1 MKKFFIRAL
10 GVFILLVS
18 VRAATSSIAPLINNL
33 LVELDFTNEKAAI
46 VAGII
51 LALGYVASI
60 IGSTVGGRIA
70 DMFGSVK
77 TFLTAGFVFAGVFI
91 LWSFTTQQVLF
102 YVYRAILA
110 LCTGSLYVAL
120 QSYLLGGTK
129 RGSEGMA
136 MGVYGLGFG
145 IGTAI
150 AGSVAGMA
158 GGFGI
163 SQAFFILGI
172 VCAVACV
179 VCAVV
184 VAVDKKIDAPYEVA
198 ISTKVPEGM
207 SVWKI
212 LKNANS
218 TVYFLLLI
226 AFAYGFGTIIFLQYV
241 DELGA
246 LRGIA
251 GTKASFGIAVFSIV
265 QLLQPLSGMLSDKI
279 GRAKCILLGM
289 VLVFVGWT
297 SIALFAGSLGMI
309 LLFSGVAGI
318 GALLYTPASF
328 ALAQKASIKGS
339 GGLMRGLFQG
349 ATAIGTAIAAMFG
362 AVIYSSF
369 GISNVFYILVG
380 ATVLSLVS
388 AIILNFVA
396 KKGKDQQEVEA
407 KG

>member
-46 VAGII
+46 VAGVV
-51 LALGYVASI
+51 LAIGYIASI
-60 IGSTVGGRIA
+60 VGSTVGGRIA

-77 TFLTAGFVFAGVFI
+77 TFLTAGFAFAGIFI
-91 LWSFTTQQVLF
+91 LWSFTTKEVLF
-102 YVYRAILA
+102 YVYRALLA

-129 RGSEGMA
+129 KGSEGMA

-179 VCAVV
+179 VCLVV
-184 VAVDKKIDAPYEVA
+184 TLVDKKVEATYEVA
-198 ISTKVPEGM
+198 LSPQKPEGM
-207 SVWKI
+207 SVWTI
-212 LKNANS
+212 MKNANS
-218 TVYFLLLI
+218 TLYFLLLI
-226 AFAYGFGTIIFLQYV
+226 AFAYGFGTIIFLQYL

-246 LRGIA
+246 VRGIV
-251 GTKASFGIAVFSIV
+251 GTKAAFGIAVFSIV
-265 QLLQPLSGMLSDKI
+265 QLLQPLSGMLADKI

-289 VLVFVGWT
+289 TLVFIGWT
-297 SIALFAGSLGMI
+297 SVALFASTLGMVM
-309 LLFSGVAGI
+309 LFSAIAGI

-328 ALAQKASIKGS
+328 ALAQMASVKGS

-369 GISNVFYILVG
+369 GITNVFYILVG
-380 ATVLSLVS
+380 ATIFSLVS

-396 KKGKDQQEVEA
+396 GKTENANKQEA

>member
-1 MKKFFIRAL
+1 
-10 GVFILLVS
+10 LLVS

-46 VAGII
+46 IAGII
-51 LALGYVASI
+51 LAVGYIASI

-77 TFLTAGFVFAGVFI
+77 TFLTAGFVFAGIFI
-91 LWSFTTQQVLF
+91 VWSFTTQAILF
-102 YVYRAILA
+102 YVYRALLA
-110 LCTGSLYVAL
+110 LCTGALYVAL

-129 RGSEGMA
+129 KGSEGMA

-145 IGTAI
+145 IGTAA

-163 SQAFFILGI
+163 SQAFFVLGI
-172 VCAVACV
+172 VCVVACV
-179 VCAVV
+179 VCAVITIL
-184 VAVDKKIDAPYEVA
+184 DKKVEATYEVA
-198 ISTKVPEGM
+198 LSTKKPEGM
-207 SVWKI
+207 SVWTI

-218 TVYFLLLI
+218 TMYFLLLI
-226 AFAYGFGTIIFLQYV
+226 AFAYGFGTIIFLQYL

-246 LRGIA
+246 VRGIE
-251 GTKASFGIAVFSIV
+251 GTKAAFGIAAFSIV
-265 QLLQPLSGMLSDKI
+265 QLLQPLSGMLADKI
-279 GRAKCILLGM
+279 GRPKCILLGM
-289 VLVFVGWT
+289 TLVFIGWT
-297 SIALFAGSLGMI
+297 SIALFASSLGMV
-309 LLFSGVAGI
+309 LLFSALAGI

-328 ALAQKASIKGS
+328 ALAQQSSVKGS

-362 AVIYSSF
+362 AIIYGNF
-369 GISNVFYILVG
+369 GITNVFYILVG
-380 ATVLSLVS
+380 ATVFSLIS
-388 AIILNFVA
+388 AIVLSFVA
-396 KKGKDQQEVEA
+396 KKNKLQEETA